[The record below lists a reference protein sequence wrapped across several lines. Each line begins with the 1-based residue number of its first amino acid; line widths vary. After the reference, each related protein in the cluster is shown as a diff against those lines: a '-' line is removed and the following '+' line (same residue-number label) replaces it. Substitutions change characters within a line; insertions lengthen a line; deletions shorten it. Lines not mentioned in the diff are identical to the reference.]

1 MSRQGSWEKRLWEDF
16 TGGGSTVP
24 TVALSTNNAAG
35 DSFGRLRVSSPTT
48 IFDSQLQYDKQPLLW
63 DEKIVGSA
71 TSTHLPNESSVEM
84 AVTTALGDKVIRQ
97 TKEYHRYQPGKSQ
110 FILCTFLFGASQS
123 GTNKMVGY
131 GDANNGIFLGQDGGG
146 QYVLLRNN
154 VLGTPSDA
162 RKIYASEWNLIYPD
176 FIIDFTKTQIFVVDL
191 EWLGVGRVRVGL
203 NINGVTTYIHEFL
216 NANTL
221 DTVYMTTANLP
232 IRYEIE
238 NTAAVAAPQSM
249 KQICSTVVS
258 EGGVE
263 DTVAYPFSLELMD
276 VSIPNGE
283 ANAKVIFAARPSLTF
298 KSIENRSKF
307 EPAGYEVIVEG
318 GTVVTQ
324 VLYNPTLVGGTW
336 SPYDAT
342 SSAIEGN
349 ATVSSYSGGVSVG
362 SSIIASGSKQAV
374 SPVFGKTVT
383 SRLPFGIGID
393 ANAPIPLALAAYATT
408 NGVTASFTFQWEE
421 QR

>member
-1 MSRQGSWEKRLWEDF
+1 LLGS
-16 TGGGSTVP
+16 P
-24 TVALSTNNAAG
+24 QA
-35 DSFGRLRVSSPTT
+35 
-48 IFDSQLQYDKQPLLW
+48 
-63 DEKIVGSA
+63 
-71 TSTHLPNESSVEM
+71 
-84 AVTTALGDKVIRQ
+84 
-97 TKEYHRYQPGKSQ
+97 
-110 FILCTFLFGASQS
+110 
-123 GTNKMVGY
+123 GTNKLVGY
-131 GDANNGIFLGQDGGG
+131 GDGKNGIFLGQDGGG
-146 QYVLLRNN
+146 NYVLLRNN

-162 RKIYASEWNLIYPD
+162 RKVYESEWNLIPD
-176 FIIDFTKTQIFVVDL
+176 ELSTDFTKTQIFVVDL